1 MKNILILSIALAF
14 FFGGFVSAKNQGDL
28 PDAGLTP
35 ESPFYFLDKLGEAL
49 QEFFTLNPE
58 GKAHLQITFAAERIA
73 EIKVVLEAKG
83 IEAKGLDI
91 AQSRL
96 QVHLAKA
103 AAIVKKEKGKG
114 KDVSTL
120 AQELD
125 EKLKA
130 PKSLLLESFKE
141 QKRELKEQ
149 EDQLKTQLK
158 EAHLAG
164 NVAQEEIVAA
174 QLGQVKAQLEL
185 LELREEDIEDEIEAE
200 EEKIEEEMEDEDEDS
215 EDATEE
221 KPESLTVTLS
231 AQNNSGESGTATMKR
246 EGGKTK
252 VKLDLAAA
260 PSTPQPAHVHTG
272 SCENLGGV
280 KSPLTASVEGESET
294 TLNVSFTQLLSELPL
309 AINVHKSSEEVNVYV
324 ACGNIVDR

>member
-1 MKNILILSIALAF
+1 MI
-14 FFGGFVSAKNQGDL
+14 
-28 PDAGLTP
+28 
-35 ESPFYFLDKLGEAL
+35 
-49 QEFFTLNPE
+49 EF
-58 GKAHLQITFAAERIA
+58 
-73 EIKVVLEAKG
+73 
-83 IEAKGLDI
+83 
-91 AQSRL
+91 
-96 QVHLAKA
+96 
-103 AAIVKKEKGKG
+103 
-114 KDVSTL
+114 
-120 AQELD
+120 
-125 EKLKA
+125 
-130 PKSLLLESFKE
+130 
-141 QKRELKEQ
+141 
-149 EDQLKTQLK
+149 
-158 EAHLAG
+158 
-164 NVAQEEIVAA
+164 
-174 QLGQVKAQLEL
+174 
-185 LELREEDIEDEIEAE
+185 
-200 EEKIEEEMEDEDEDS
+200 EDEDS

-280 KSPLTASVEGESET
+280 KYPLTASVEGESET